1 MAFGDYF
8 KSARQ
13 SFNER
18 LGSQF
23 RSISLKFYSTKTYR
37 NVEGLLAF
45 REIFETL
52 VNQ

>member
-1 MAFGDYF
+1 MALGDYF

-18 LGSQF
+18 LGSKF
-23 RSISLKFYSTKTYR
+23 RAIQLKFYSTKTYR
-37 NVEGLLAF
+37 NLEGMLAF